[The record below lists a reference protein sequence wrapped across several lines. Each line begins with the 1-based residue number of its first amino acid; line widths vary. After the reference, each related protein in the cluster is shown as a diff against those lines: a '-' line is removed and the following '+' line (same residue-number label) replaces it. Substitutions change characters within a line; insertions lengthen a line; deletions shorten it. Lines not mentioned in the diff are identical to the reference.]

1 MSQPP
6 ASAPERL
13 QHGALGVSSIVFFVV
28 AAAAPLT
35 VMAGI
40 APLAIMIG
48 GIGAPAGYLIAGLIL
63 TVFAVAFTAMS
74 KYIHNAGAFYSYIA
88 RGLGKPA
95 GLGAAA
101 LAVYSYNAIQIGLYG
116 AFGYFA
122 AMTAK
127 DLTGLDL
134 PWWAWAAAGIAV
146 VWFFGYRSIH
156 GGAKILGGLLIA
168 ETGILA
174 LLAAAILVKGGA
186 HGLSLASFAP
196 AHVVTGGTGSV
207 LTLAFGAFIGFEATA
222 IYREEARTPDRTVPR
237 ATYVAVGFLGLFYAF
252 ISWVIIQ
259 AFGNTGAVHA
269 ATTNPASMFFTAM
282 TTYVGGWA
290 TDLMRVL
297 IVTSLFAALLAFHNA
312 ITRYTYALASEG
324 ALPRR
329 LGRIHPVHKSPYIAG
344 YAQTALAAL
353 VVAGFAAVPRRPL
366 PPATAVGEHPRR
378 HRNRDPA
385 GADSV
390 RGVALLPPHRPH
402 RVRRPHAGGP
412 AGRGNPAH
420 RRRRADHL
428 EDQPAHRSRPR
439 RQLDPDRLS
448 PRRVRARRRIRRPD
462 APPPP
467 RGVRA
472 AGHHRRRRRGP
483 RRRQPEPAA
492 QRQPGPAAQRQP
504 RLTPCAQPVPEGNE
518 PSGPGSGPAAPRN
531 PVLEPNAAVE
541 NQPTC
546 APITAALRAS
556 ARRDAGYER
565 CGHVTLYLASG
576 RPGIGRYLGP

>member
-1 MSQPP
+1 VSQPP

-13 QHGALGVSSIVFFVV
+13 QHGALGTGSIVFFVV

-101 LAVYSYNAIQIGLYG
+101 LAVFSYNAIQIGLYG

-122 AMTAK
+122 AATAE
-127 DLTGLDL
+127 DLTGVNL
-134 PWWAWAAAGIAV
+134 PWWTWAGIGIIA

-156 GGAKILGGLLIA
+156 AGAKILGGLLIA

-174 LLAAAILVKGGA
+174 LLAAAILAKGGA
-186 HGLSLASFAP
+186 RGLSLASFAP
-196 AHVVTGGTGSV
+196 AHIATGGMGSV
-207 LTLAFGAFIGFEATA
+207 LALAFGAFIGFEATA

-237 ATYVAVGFLGLFYAF
+237 ATYIAVGFLGLFYAF

-259 AFGNTGAVHA
+259 AFGSTGAVA
-269 ATTNPASMFFTAM
+269 VASKNPAGMFFTAM
-282 TTYVGGWA
+282 TTYVGSWA

-353 VVAGFAAVPRRPL
+353 VVAGFAA
-366 PPATAVGEHPRR
+366 AHA
-378 HRNRDPA
+378 DPYLQLLLWVNTP
-385 GADSV
+385 GV
-390 RGVALLPPHRPH
+390 IGIVALQALTAFAVWRFF
-402 RVRRPHAGGP
+402 RRNTHQESAARTVVAPLAAGILLTGAALLIIWKIGLLTAAGP
-412 AGRGNPAH
+412 AVNWTLIGSVPAIFALGAGYAVRM
-420 RRRRADHL
+420 RRRRPEVYA
-428 EDQPAHRSRPR
+428 
-439 RQLDPDRLS
+439 RLATTD
-448 PRRVRARRRIRRPD
+448 VD
-462 APPPP
+462 AEELT
-467 RGVRA
+467 A
-472 AGHHRRRRRGP
+472 AS
-483 RRRQPEPAA
+483 
-492 QRQPGPAAQRQP
+492 PGPQADARSGLQP
-504 RLTPCAQPVPEGNE
+504 S
-518 PSGPGSGPAAPRN
+518 PSQA
-531 PVLEPNAAVE
+531 
-541 NQPTC
+541 
-546 APITAALRAS
+546 
-556 ARRDAGYER
+556 
-565 CGHVTLYLASG
+565 
-576 RPGIGRYLGP
+576 

>member
-6 ASAPERL
+6 ATAPERL
-13 QHGALGVSSIVFFVV
+13 QHGALGTGSIVFFVV

-74 KYIHNAGAFYSYIA
+74 KYIRNAGAFYSYIA
-88 RGLGKPA
+88 KGLGKPA

-101 LAVYSYNAIQIGLYG
+101 LAVFSYNAIQIGLYG

-122 AMTAK
+122 ALTAK
-127 DLTGLDL
+127 DLAGITL
-134 PWWAWAAAGIAV
+134 PWWAWAGLGIAV

-156 GGAKILGGLLIA
+156 AGAKILGGLLIA

-174 LLAAAILVKGGA
+174 LLAAAILSKGGA

-196 AHVVTGGTGSV
+196 ARIATGGMGSV
-207 LTLAFGAFIGFEATA
+207 LALAFGAFIGFEATA

-237 ATYVAVGFLGLFYAF
+237 ATYIAVGFLGLFYAF

-259 AFGNTGAVHA
+259 AFGNTGAVA
-269 ATTNPASMFFTAM
+269 MASKNPAGMFFTAM
-282 TTYVGGWA
+282 TTYVGSWA

-344 YAQTALAAL
+344 YAQTALAAA
-353 VVAGFAAVPRRPL
+353 VVAGFAVADADPYLQLLLWVNTRGVIGIVALQALTAFAVWRFFRRNQHTESAARTLVAPVAAGIL
-366 PPATAVGEHPRR
+366 LSGAALLIIWKIGLLTAAGPAVNWTLIGSVPAVFALGVGYAVRMRR
-378 HRNRDPA
+378 HRPA
-385 GADSV
+385 VYARLATTDV
-390 RGVALLPPHRPH
+390 DAEDLAVASLDL
-402 RVRRPHAGGP
+402 
-412 AGRGNPAH
+412 
-420 RRRRADHL
+420 
-428 EDQPAHRSRPR
+428 QPSTTS
-439 RQLDPDRLS
+439 D
-448 PRRVRARRRIRRPD
+448 
-462 APPPP
+462 
-467 RGVRA
+467 
-472 AGHHRRRRRGP
+472 
-483 RRRQPEPAA
+483 RQPSTS
-492 QRQPGPAAQRQP
+492 Q
-504 RLTPCAQPVPEGNE
+504 
-518 PSGPGSGPAAPRN
+518 S
-531 PVLEPNAAVE
+531 
-541 NQPTC
+541 
-546 APITAALRAS
+546 
-556 ARRDAGYER
+556 
-565 CGHVTLYLASG
+565 
-576 RPGIGRYLGP
+576 

>member
-13 QHGALGVSSIVFFVV
+13 QHGALGTGSIVFFVV

-101 LAVYSYNAIQIGLYG
+101 LAVFSYNAIQIGLYG

-122 AMTAK
+122 AATAK
-127 DLTGLDL
+127 DLTGVNL
-134 PWWAWAAAGIAV
+134 PWWTWAGIGITA

-156 GGAKILGGLLIA
+156 AGAKILGGLLIA

-174 LLAAAILVKGGA
+174 LLAAAILAKGGA

-196 AHVVTGGTGSV
+196 AHIATGGMGSV
-207 LTLAFGAFIGFEATA
+207 LALAFGAFIGFEATA

-237 ATYVAVGFLGLFYAF
+237 ATYIAVGFLGLFYAF

-259 AFGNTGAVHA
+259 AFGNTGAVA
-269 ATTNPASMFFTAM
+269 VASKNPASMFFTAM

-353 VVAGFAAVPRRPL
+353 RRGRLRRRPRRPL
-366 PPATAVGEHPRR
+366 PPAAAVGEHPRR
-378 HRNRDPA
+378 HRHRRPA
-385 GADSV
+385 GADRV
-390 RGVALLPPHRPH
+390 RGLAVLPPQHTTPSPPPARVAAPLAAGILLTGAALLIIWKIGLLT
-402 RVRRPHAGGP
+402 AAGP
-412 AGRGNPAH
+412 AVNWILIGSVPAVFALGAGYAVRM
-420 RRRRADHL
+420 RRRRPEVYARLATTDVDAEEL
-428 EDQPAHRSRPR
+428 TAASP
-439 RQLDPDRLS
+439 DP
-448 PRRVRARRRIRRPD
+448 
-462 APPPP
+462 
-467 RGVRA
+467 
-472 AGHHRRRRRGP
+472 
-483 RRRQPEPAA
+483 
-492 QRQPGPAAQRQP
+492 QPGASSGLQP
-504 RLTPCAQPVPEGNE
+504 
-518 PSGPGSGPAAPRN
+518 S
-531 PVLEPNAAVE
+531 
-541 NQPTC
+541 
-546 APITAALRAS
+546 AS
-556 ARRDAGYER
+556 QA
-565 CGHVTLYLASG
+565 
-576 RPGIGRYLGP
+576 

>member
-1 MSQPP
+1 VSQPP

-13 QHGALGVSSIVFFVV
+13 ERGALGVSSIVFFVV

-48 GIGAPAGYLIAGLIL
+48 GISAPAGYLIAGLIL

-127 DLTGLDL
+127 DLAGIDL

-156 GGAKILGGLLIA
+156 AGAKILGGLLIA

-196 AHVVTGGTGSV
+196 VHVVTGGMGSV
-207 LTLAFGAFIGFEATA
+207 LALAFGAFIGFEATA
-222 IYREEARTPDRTVPR
+222 IYREEARTPNRTVPR

-259 AFGNTGAVHA
+259 AFGNTGAVAVA
-269 ATTNPASMFFTAM
+269 AKNPASMFFTAM
-282 TTYVGGWA
+282 TTYVGTWA
-290 TDLMRVL
+290 TDLIRLL

-324 ALPRR
+324 ALPRQ

-353 VVAGFAAVPRRPL
+353 VVAGFAVFHADPYLQLLLWVNTPGVIGIVVLQALTAFAVWRFFRRTDHTESAARTLAAPL
-366 PPATAVGEHPRR
+366 AAGILLTGAAMLIIWKINLLTA
-378 HRNRDPA
+378 A
-385 GADSV
+385 
-390 RGVALLPPHRPH
+390 
-402 RVRRPHAGGP
+402 GP
-412 AGRGNPAH
+412 AVNWILIGSVPAVFALGAGYAVRM
-420 RRRRADHL
+420 RRRRPEVYARLATTDVDA
-428 EDQPAHRSRPR
+428 EDLAVASQDPQPSVRQHPQPSVSQDPQPSASR
-439 RQLDPDRLS
+439 
-448 PRRVRARRRIRRPD
+448 A
-462 APPPP
+462 
-467 RGVRA
+467 
-472 AGHHRRRRRGP
+472 
-483 RRRQPEPAA
+483 
-492 QRQPGPAAQRQP
+492 
-504 RLTPCAQPVPEGNE
+504 
-518 PSGPGSGPAAPRN
+518 
-531 PVLEPNAAVE
+531 
-541 NQPTC
+541 
-546 APITAALRAS
+546 
-556 ARRDAGYER
+556 
-565 CGHVTLYLASG
+565 
-576 RPGIGRYLGP
+576 

>member
-1 MSQPP
+1 VSQPP
-6 ASAPERL
+6 TSAPERL
-13 QHGALGVSSIVFFVV
+13 EHGALGVSSIVFFVV

-134 PWWAWAAAGIAV
+134 PWWAWAAIGITV

-168 ETGILA
+168 ETGILT
-174 LLAAAILVKGGA
+174 LLAAAILLKGGA

-196 AHVVTGGTGSV
+196 AHVATGGTGSV
-207 LTLAFGAFIGFEATA
+207 LALAFGAFIGFEATA
-222 IYREEARTPDRTVPR
+222 IYREEARTPNRTVPR
-237 ATYVAVGFLGLFYAF
+237 ATYLAVGFLALFYAF

-259 AFGNTGAVHA
+259 AFGNTGAVKA

-353 VVAGFAAVPRRPL
+353 VVAGFAAFHADPYLQLLLWVNTPGVIGIVVLQALTAFAVWRFFRRTDHTESAARTLVAPL
-366 PPATAVGEHPRR
+366 AAGILLTGAAVLIIWKINLLTA
-378 HRNRDPA
+378 A
-385 GADSV
+385 
-390 RGVALLPPHRPH
+390 
-402 RVRRPHAGGP
+402 GP
-412 AGRGNPAH
+412 AVNWTLIGSVPAVFALGAGYAVMM
-420 RRRRADHL
+420 RRRRPEVYARLATTDVDA
-428 EDQPAHRSRPR
+428 EDLAVASPDPQPSASR
-439 RQLDPDRLS
+439 
-448 PRRVRARRRIRRPD
+448 A
-462 APPPP
+462 
-467 RGVRA
+467 
-472 AGHHRRRRRGP
+472 
-483 RRRQPEPAA
+483 
-492 QRQPGPAAQRQP
+492 
-504 RLTPCAQPVPEGNE
+504 
-518 PSGPGSGPAAPRN
+518 
-531 PVLEPNAAVE
+531 
-541 NQPTC
+541 
-546 APITAALRAS
+546 
-556 ARRDAGYER
+556 
-565 CGHVTLYLASG
+565 
-576 RPGIGRYLGP
+576 

>member
-1 MSQPP
+1 M
-6 ASAPERL
+6 
-13 QHGALGVSSIVFFVV
+13 FFVV

-122 AMTAK
+122 AITAK

-156 GGAKILGGLLIA
+156 GGAKILGALLIA

-174 LLAAAILVKGGA
+174 LLAAAILLKGGA

-196 AHVVTGGTGSV
+196 AHVVTGGMGSV
-207 LTLAFGAFIGFEATA
+207 LALAFGAFIGFEATA

-259 AFGNTGAVHA
+259 AFGNTGAVA
-269 ATTNPASMFFTAM
+269 
-282 TTYVGGWA
+282 GGQQEPG
-290 TDLMRVL
+290 RHVL
-297 IVTSLFAALLAFHNA
+297 HRHDHL
-312 ITRYTYALASEG
+312 R
-324 ALPRR
+324 RR
-329 LGRIHPVHKSPYIAG
+329 LGHRLDARAHRDQPVRRAARLPQRDHPLHLRAG
-344 YAQTALAAL
+344 LRRRAA
-353 VVAGFAAVPRRPL
+353 
-366 PPATAVGEHPRR
+366 PPA
-378 HRNRDPA
+378 
-385 GADSV
+385 
-390 RGVALLPPHRPH
+390 RPH
-402 RVRRPHAGGP
+402 PPRPQEPLHRRLRADRP
-412 AGRGNPAH
+412 GRP
-420 RRRRADHL
+420 RRRRA
-428 EDQPAHRSRPR
+428 
-439 RQLDPDRLS
+439 S
-448 PRRVRARRRIRRPD
+448 PRS
-462 APPPP
+462 
-467 RGVRA
+467 
-472 AGHHRRRRRGP
+472 
-483 RRRQPEPAA
+483 
-492 QRQPGPAAQRQP
+492 
-504 RLTPCAQPVPEGNE
+504 TPT
-518 PSGPGSGPAAPRN
+518 
-531 PVLEPNAAVE
+531 
-541 NQPTC
+541 PTSSC
-546 APITAALRAS
+546 C
-556 ARRDAGYER
+556 
-565 CGHVTLYLASG
+565 CG
-576 RPGIGRYLGP
+576 